1 MRIDLDTID
10 RESFSVM
17 PRDFYGETVYL
28 VNPVHVGCKWT
39 QDNLRFRSSVWN
51 ADGELI
57 SAGFKKF
64 FNLEERPDIDPLTHE
79 HLKDAVVVEKLDGST
94 FIVSRY
100 KGNWMFRTRGTI
112 DATGMPN
119 GHEVEVFK
127 NRYSSFLRSPWYQ
140 SWWPPTLCYS
150 FIFEWTSPH
159 NKIVIDYGA
168 SPIWTLLAII
178 HHPNY
183 LTLGRESS
191 ELLAQDYNFNIARRW
206 SFESLE
212 KLTEAV
218 KASRGMEGVCLYYN
232 GAQSIR
238 KIKSLEY
245 LKLHAFKSNC
255 NLESITDLY
264 FTYNQPTRDHLT
276 KIITDTF
283 DFECATMAA
292 PFIDSLY
299 SAIDRSRL
307 ELARASQFLANHS
320 DLEPK
325 DFAGKLL
332 AEFNGPITAIVF
344 NQRRGKIVE
353 PKMVRKHIEHFF
365 QAETQ

>member
-39 QDNLRFRSSVWN
+39 QDNLHFRSSVWN

-119 GHEVEVFK
+119 GHEIEIFK
-127 NRYSSFLRSPWYQ
+127 NKYSDFINTIEDFADFSSPESY
-140 SWWPPTLCYS
+140 
-150 FIFEWTSPH
+150 IFEWTSPQ
-159 NKIVIDYGA
+159 NKIVLDYG
-168 SPIWTLLAII
+168 PEPTWTLLAVIG
-178 HHPNY
+178 HRNY
-183 LTLGRESS
+183 ETFPLWLNRVWAIQFGFSQPPT
-191 ELLAQDYNFNIARRW
+191 Y
-206 SFESLE
+206 SFSSLE
-212 KLTEAV
+212 ELTTTVRAL
-218 KASRGMEGVCLYYN
+218 KGKEGVCLYYN
-232 GAQSIR
+232 DGQSIR

-299 SAIDRSRL
+299 SAIDSSRL
-307 ELARASQFLANHS
+307 ELLRASKFVAEHS
-320 DLEPK
+320 ELEAK

-332 AEFNGPITAIVF
+332 AEFNGPITAIAF